1 MIPEKTVGKLRQ
13 GWDSICFLLAPWWKY
28 GKTLMVGSFISSV
41 LFVPAAGYFS
51 ATLAQAVIEMI
62 EAGKPFEAA
71 FLTGLT
77 YLLLA
82 LALDLLHA
90 VYEDFYLRWK
100 KQEIEGT
107 IERSIYEKAL
117 MVDYRHFDDPSYF
130 DSYKL
135 TTEKFASQSSETLQ
149 NLFSLLSGVAKCIVY
164 GALIASQ
171 GIALLLIVLGC
182 SAFVAYAQIYWS
194 RVSVERETA
203 MVNDQRKADYLRRLF
218 FDHTAVADLARV
230 KHQKAAFFAVRRLC
244 EEQGRDL
251 SKIRRKGISDRY
263 SGEPRAAPARRLPVP
278 VYVAWGVMSGNIGG
292 IGVYATLIA
301 SSLALKEAL
310 NALGWWSSQVALGVA
325 YAQKVQRFFDTD
337 STIEASTDGEKASDG
352 PVSVRFDHVSYRYG
366 GSDEFAIRDLSLAIA
381 PGEKIAIVGENGA
394 GKTTLTK
401 LLLRLYDADGGT
413 VQINGR
419 PIADYDVSTL
429 RGRIGIAFQQSRL
442 YALSVRENMTAYADA
457 DDARLKSALRR
468 SAAAFSG
475 RAGHEGVRRKRR
487 GALGR
492 RRAAP
497 MPDAAAAQQ
506 IWAAH
511 PRRAVQRA
519 GSDRRVPHRKADL
532 RPLADDHRYGRA
544 PALHGRGREPNLSSL
559 RWKNHRIRHARGA
572 DGAERKISGN
582 VFKAGRRVLESLAE
596 VWYNKSKFFLSREG
610 SLPALLK

>member
-41 LFVPAAGYFS
+41 LFVPAAGNFS

-82 LALDLLHA
+82 LALNLLHA

-117 MVDYRHFDDPSYF
+117 TVDYRHFDDPSYF

-135 TTEKFASQSSETLQ
+135 ATEKFASQSSETLQ
-149 NLFSLLSGVAKCIVY
+149 NLSSLLSGVAKCIVY

-171 GIALLLIVLGC
+171 GVALLLIVLGC

-218 FDHTAVADLARV
+218 FDHTAVADLRASNIKKSLFSLFDGSV
-230 KHQKAAFFAVRRLC
+230 K
-244 EEQGRDL
+244 
-251 SKIRRKGISDRY
+251 S
-263 SGEPRAAPARRLPVP
+263 RAAIYRKYGAKEFLTDILANLAQLGTTFAVP

-352 PVSVRFDHVSYRYG
+352 PFSIRFDHVSYRYG

-401 LLLRLYDADGGT
+401 LLLRLYDTDGGT

-457 DDARLKSALRR
+457 DDARLKSCL
-468 SAAAFSG
+468 
-475 RAGHEGVRRKRR
+475 EGVGLRLSLDAQVTKEFDEN
-487 GALGR
+487 GAVLSGGDAQRLCLTRLLHSEFGLLILDEPSSALDPIAEYRIAKLIFDRSPTTTVMVAHRLSTVVDADRIYLLSDGR
-492 RRAAP
+492 IIESGTHAEL
-497 MPDAAAAQQ
+497 MAQNGKYREMFLKQ
-506 IWAAH
+506 AE
-511 PRRAVQRA
+511 
-519 GSDRRVPHRKADL
+519 GYLKA
-532 RPLADDHRYGRA
+532 
-544 PALHGRGREPNLSSL
+544 
-559 RWKNHRIRHARGA
+559 
-572 DGAERKISGN
+572 
-582 VFKAGRRVLESLAE
+582 
-596 VWYNKSKFFLSREG
+596 
-610 SLPALLK
+610 

>member
-13 GWDSICFLLAPWWKY
+13 GWGSICFLLAPWWKY

-82 LALDLLHA
+82 LALNLLHA

-117 MVDYRHFDDPSYF
+117 MVDYRHFDDPIYF

-171 GIALLLIVLGC
+171 GVALLLIVLGC

-218 FDHTAVADLARV
+218 FDHTAVADLRASNIKKPLFSLFDGSV
-230 KHQKAAFFAVRRLC
+230 K
-244 EEQGRDL
+244 
-251 SKIRRKGISDRY
+251 S
-263 SGEPRAAPARRLPVP
+263 RAAIYRKYGAKEFLTDILANLAQLGTTFAVP

-325 YAQKVQRFFDTD
+325 YTQKVQHFFDTD

-352 PVSVRFDHVSYRYG
+352 PFSVRFDHVSYRYG

-457 DDARLKSALRR
+457 DDARLKSCLEEVGLRLSLDAQVTKEFDENGVVLSGGDAQRLCLTRLLHSEFGLLILDEPSSALDPIAEYRIAKLIFDR
-468 SAAAFSG
+468 SPTTTVMVAHRLSTVVDADRIYLLSDGRIIESG
-475 RAGHEGVRRKRR
+475 THAELMAQNGKYREMFLKQAEGC
-487 GALGR
+487 L
-492 RRAAP
+492 
-497 MPDAAAAQQ
+497 
-506 IWAAH
+506 
-511 PRRAVQRA
+511 
-519 GSDRRVPHRKADL
+519 KA
-532 RPLADDHRYGRA
+532 
-544 PALHGRGREPNLSSL
+544 
-559 RWKNHRIRHARGA
+559 
-572 DGAERKISGN
+572 
-582 VFKAGRRVLESLAE
+582 
-596 VWYNKSKFFLSREG
+596 
-610 SLPALLK
+610 

>member
-82 LALDLLHA
+82 LALNLLHA

-135 TTEKFASQSSETLQ
+135 ATEKFASQSSETLQ

-218 FDHTAVADLARV
+218 FDHTAVADLRASNIKKPLFSLFDGSV
-230 KHQKAAFFAVRRLC
+230 K
-244 EEQGRDL
+244 
-251 SKIRRKGISDRY
+251 S
-263 SGEPRAAPARRLPVP
+263 RAAIYRKYGAKEFLTDILANLAQLGTTFAVP

-352 PVSVRFDHVSYRYG
+352 PFSVRFDHVSYRYG

-457 DDARLKSALRR
+457 DDARLKSCLEEVGLRLSLDAQVTKEFDENGAVLSGGDAQRLCLTRLLYSEFGLLILDEPSSALDPIAEYRIAKLIFDR
-468 SAAAFSG
+468 SPTTTVMVAHRLSTVVDADRIYLLSDGRIIESG
-475 RAGHEGVRRKRR
+475 THAELMAQNGKYREMFLKQAEGY
-487 GALGR
+487 L
-492 RRAAP
+492 
-497 MPDAAAAQQ
+497 
-506 IWAAH
+506 
-511 PRRAVQRA
+511 
-519 GSDRRVPHRKADL
+519 KA
-532 RPLADDHRYGRA
+532 
-544 PALHGRGREPNLSSL
+544 
-559 RWKNHRIRHARGA
+559 
-572 DGAERKISGN
+572 
-582 VFKAGRRVLESLAE
+582 
-596 VWYNKSKFFLSREG
+596 
-610 SLPALLK
+610 

>member
-13 GWDSICFLLAPWWKY
+13 GWGSICFLLAPWWKY

-82 LALDLLHA
+82 LALNLLHA

-135 TTEKFASQSSETLQ
+135 ATEKFASQSSETLQ

-171 GIALLLIVLGC
+171 GVALLLIVLGC

-218 FDHTAVADLARV
+218 FDHTAVADLRASNIKKPLFSLFDGSV
-230 KHQKAAFFAVRRLC
+230 K
-244 EEQGRDL
+244 
-251 SKIRRKGISDRY
+251 S
-263 SGEPRAAPARRLPVP
+263 RAAIYRKYGAKEFLTDILANLAQLGTTFAVP

-352 PVSVRFDHVSYRYG
+352 PFSVRFDHVSYRYG

-457 DDARLKSALRR
+457 DDARLKSCLEEVGLRLSLDAQVTKEFDENGAVLSGGDAQRLCLTRLLHNEFGLLILDEPSSALDPIAEYRIAKLIFDR
-468 SAAAFSG
+468 SPTTTVMVAHRLSTVVDADRIYLLSDGRIIESG
-475 RAGHEGVRRKRR
+475 THAELMAQNGKYREMFLKQAEGY
-487 GALGR
+487 L
-492 RRAAP
+492 
-497 MPDAAAAQQ
+497 
-506 IWAAH
+506 
-511 PRRAVQRA
+511 
-519 GSDRRVPHRKADL
+519 KA
-532 RPLADDHRYGRA
+532 
-544 PALHGRGREPNLSSL
+544 
-559 RWKNHRIRHARGA
+559 
-572 DGAERKISGN
+572 
-582 VFKAGRRVLESLAE
+582 
-596 VWYNKSKFFLSREG
+596 
-610 SLPALLK
+610 

>member
-218 FDHTAVADLARV
+218 FDHTAVADLRASNIKKPLFSLFDGSV
-230 KHQKAAFFAVRRLC
+230 K
-244 EEQGRDL
+244 
-251 SKIRRKGISDRY
+251 S
-263 SGEPRAAPARRLPVP
+263 RAAIYRKYGAKEFLTDILANLAQLGTTFAVP

-325 YAQKVQRFFDTD
+325 YAQKVQHFFDTD

-352 PVSVRFDHVSYRYG
+352 PFSVRFDHVSYRYG
-366 GSDEFAIRDLSLAIA
+366 GNDEFAIRDLSLAIA

-457 DDARLKSALRR
+457 DDARLKSCLEEVGLRLSLDAQVTKEFDENGAVLSGGDAQRLCLTRLLHSKFGLLILDEPSSALDPIAEYRIAKLIFDR
-468 SAAAFSG
+468 SPTTTVMVAHRLSTVVDANRIYLLSDGRIIESGTHAELMAQNGKYREMFLKQAEGYLKAQRKCGTTKANFFS
-475 RAGHEGVRRKRR
+475 AGR
-487 GALGR
+487 GAF
-492 RRAAP
+492 
-497 MPDAAAAQQ
+497 
-506 IWAAH
+506 
-511 PRRAVQRA
+511 
-519 GSDRRVPHRKADL
+519 
-532 RPLADDHRYGRA
+532 PLC
-544 PALHGRGREPNLSSL
+544 
-559 RWKNHRIRHARGA
+559 
-572 DGAERKISGN
+572 
-582 VFKAGRRVLESLAE
+582 
-596 VWYNKSKFFLSREG
+596 
-610 SLPALLK
+610 

>member
-82 LALDLLHA
+82 LALNLLHA

-135 TTEKFASQSSETLQ
+135 ATEKFASQSSETLQ

-171 GIALLLIVLGC
+171 GVALLLIVLGC

-218 FDHTAVADLARV
+218 FDHTAVADLRASNIKKPLFSLFDGSV
-230 KHQKAAFFAVRRLC
+230 K
-244 EEQGRDL
+244 
-251 SKIRRKGISDRY
+251 S
-263 SGEPRAAPARRLPVP
+263 RAAIYRKYGAKEFLTDILANLAQLGTTFAVP

-352 PVSVRFDHVSYRYG
+352 PFSIRFDHVSYRYG

-401 LLLRLYDADGGT
+401 LLLHLYDADGGT

-457 DDARLKSALRR
+457 DDARLKSCLEEVGLRLSLDAQVTKEFDENGAVLSGGDAQRLCLTRLLHSEFGLLILDEPSSALDPIAEYRIAKLIFDR
-468 SAAAFSG
+468 SPTTTVMVAHRLSTVVDADRIYLLSDGRIIESG
-475 RAGHEGVRRKRR
+475 THAELMAQNGKYREMFLKQAEGY
-487 GALGR
+487 L
-492 RRAAP
+492 
-497 MPDAAAAQQ
+497 
-506 IWAAH
+506 
-511 PRRAVQRA
+511 
-519 GSDRRVPHRKADL
+519 KA
-532 RPLADDHRYGRA
+532 
-544 PALHGRGREPNLSSL
+544 
-559 RWKNHRIRHARGA
+559 
-572 DGAERKISGN
+572 
-582 VFKAGRRVLESLAE
+582 
-596 VWYNKSKFFLSREG
+596 
-610 SLPALLK
+610 

>member
-13 GWDSICFLLAPWWKY
+13 GWGSICFLLAPWWKY

-117 MVDYRHFDDPSYF
+117 TVDYRHFDDPSYF

-135 TTEKFASQSSETLQ
+135 ATEKFASQSSETLQ

-171 GIALLLIVLGC
+171 GVALLLIVLGC

-218 FDHTAVADLARV
+218 FDHTAVADLRASNIKKPLFSLFDGSV
-230 KHQKAAFFAVRRLC
+230 K
-244 EEQGRDL
+244 
-251 SKIRRKGISDRY
+251 S
-263 SGEPRAAPARRLPVP
+263 RAAIYRKYGAKEFLTDILANLAQLGTTFAVP

-352 PVSVRFDHVSYRYG
+352 PFSVRFDHVSYRYG

-457 DDARLKSALRR
+457 DDARLKSCLEEVGLRLSLDAQVTKEFDENGAVLSGGDAQRLCLTRLLHSEFGLLILDEPSSALDPIAEYRIAKLIFDR
-468 SAAAFSG
+468 SPTTTVMVAHRLSTVVDADRIYLLSDGRIIESG
-475 RAGHEGVRRKRR
+475 THAELMEQNGKYREMFLKQAEGY
-487 GALGR
+487 L
-492 RRAAP
+492 
-497 MPDAAAAQQ
+497 
-506 IWAAH
+506 
-511 PRRAVQRA
+511 
-519 GSDRRVPHRKADL
+519 KA
-532 RPLADDHRYGRA
+532 
-544 PALHGRGREPNLSSL
+544 
-559 RWKNHRIRHARGA
+559 
-572 DGAERKISGN
+572 
-582 VFKAGRRVLESLAE
+582 
-596 VWYNKSKFFLSREG
+596 
-610 SLPALLK
+610 

>member
-82 LALDLLHA
+82 LALNLLHA

-107 IERSIYEKAL
+107 IEWSIYEKAL

-135 TTEKFASQSSETLQ
+135 ATEKFASQSSETLQ
-149 NLFSLLSGVAKCIVY
+149 NLFSLLSGIAKCIVY

-171 GIALLLIVLGC
+171 GAALLLIVLGC

-218 FDHTAVADLARV
+218 FDHTAVADLRASNIKKPLFSLFDGSV
-230 KHQKAAFFAVRRLC
+230 K
-244 EEQGRDL
+244 
-251 SKIRRKGISDRY
+251 S
-263 SGEPRAAPARRLPVP
+263 RAAIYRKYGAKEFLTDILANLAQLGTTFAVP

-325 YAQKVQRFFDTD
+325 YAQKVQHFFDTD

-352 PVSVRFDHVSYRYG
+352 PFSVRFDHVSYRYG

-457 DDARLKSALRR
+457 DDARLKSCLEEVGLRLSLDAQVTKEFDENGAVLSGGDAQRLCLTRLLHSEFGLLILDEPSSALDPIAEYRIAKLIFDR
-468 SAAAFSG
+468 SPTTTVMVAHRLSTVVDADRIYLLSDGRIIESG
-475 RAGHEGVRRKRR
+475 THAELMAQNGKYREMFLKQAEGY
-487 GALGR
+487 L
-492 RRAAP
+492 
-497 MPDAAAAQQ
+497 
-506 IWAAH
+506 
-511 PRRAVQRA
+511 
-519 GSDRRVPHRKADL
+519 KA
-532 RPLADDHRYGRA
+532 
-544 PALHGRGREPNLSSL
+544 
-559 RWKNHRIRHARGA
+559 
-572 DGAERKISGN
+572 
-582 VFKAGRRVLESLAE
+582 
-596 VWYNKSKFFLSREG
+596 
-610 SLPALLK
+610 

>member
-13 GWDSICFLLAPWWKY
+13 GWGSICFLLAPWWKY

-82 LALDLLHA
+82 LTLNLLHA

-218 FDHTAVADLARV
+218 FDHTAVADLRASNIKKPLFSLFDGSV
-230 KHQKAAFFAVRRLC
+230 KSRAEIYRKYGAKEFLTDILANLAQLGTTFA
-244 EEQGRDL
+244 
-251 SKIRRKGISDRY
+251 
-263 SGEPRAAPARRLPVP
+263 VP

-325 YAQKVQRFFDTD
+325 YAQKVQHFFDTD

-352 PVSVRFDHVSYRYG
+352 PFSVRFDHVSYRYG

-457 DDARLKSALRR
+457 DDARLKSCLEEVGLRLSLDAQVTKEFDENGVVLSGGDAQRLCLTRLLHSEFGLLILDEPSSALDPIAEYRIAKLIFDR
-468 SAAAFSG
+468 SPTTTVMVAHRLSTVVDADRIYLLSDGRIIESG
-475 RAGHEGVRRKRR
+475 THAELMAQNEKYREMFLKQAEGY
-487 GALGR
+487 L
-492 RRAAP
+492 
-497 MPDAAAAQQ
+497 
-506 IWAAH
+506 
-511 PRRAVQRA
+511 
-519 GSDRRVPHRKADL
+519 KA
-532 RPLADDHRYGRA
+532 
-544 PALHGRGREPNLSSL
+544 
-559 RWKNHRIRHARGA
+559 
-572 DGAERKISGN
+572 
-582 VFKAGRRVLESLAE
+582 
-596 VWYNKSKFFLSREG
+596 
-610 SLPALLK
+610 

>member
-82 LALDLLHA
+82 LALNLLHA

-171 GIALLLIVLGC
+171 GVALLLIVLGC

-218 FDHTAVADLARV
+218 FDHTAVADLRASNIKKPLFSLFDGSV
-230 KHQKAAFFAVRRLC
+230 K
-244 EEQGRDL
+244 
-251 SKIRRKGISDRY
+251 S
-263 SGEPRAAPARRLPVP
+263 RAAIYRKYGA
-278 VYVAWGVMSGNIGG
+278 
-292 IGVYATLIA
+292 
-301 SSLALKEAL
+301 KE
-310 NALGWWSSQVALGVA
+310 
-325 YAQKVQRFFDTD
+325 F
-337 STIEASTDGEKASDG
+337 
-352 PVSVRFDHVSYRYG
+352 
-366 GSDEFAIRDLSLAIA
+366 
-381 PGEKIAIVGENGA
+381 
-394 GKTTLTK
+394 
-401 LLLRLYDADGGT
+401 
-413 VQINGR
+413 
-419 PIADYDVSTL
+419 
-429 RGRIGIAFQQSRL
+429 
-442 YALSVRENMTAYADA
+442 
-457 DDARLKSALRR
+457 
-468 SAAAFSG
+468 
-475 RAGHEGVRRKRR
+475 
-487 GALGR
+487 
-492 RRAAP
+492 
-497 MPDAAAAQQ
+497 
-506 IWAAH
+506 
-511 PRRAVQRA
+511 
-519 GSDRRVPHRKADL
+519 
-532 RPLADDHRYGRA
+532 
-544 PALHGRGREPNLSSL
+544 
-559 RWKNHRIRHARGA
+559 
-572 DGAERKISGN
+572 
-582 VFKAGRRVLESLAE
+582 
-596 VWYNKSKFFLSREG
+596 
-610 SLPALLK
+610 

>member
-90 VYEDFYLRWK
+90 AYEDFYLRWK

-135 TTEKFASQSSETLQ
+135 TTEKFASQSSEMLQ
-149 NLFSLLSGVAKCIVY
+149 NLFSLLSGIAKCIVY

-171 GIALLLIVLGC
+171 GVALLLIVLGC

-218 FDHTAVADLARV
+218 FDHTAVADLRASNIKKPLFSLFDGSV
-230 KHQKAAFFAVRRLC
+230 K
-244 EEQGRDL
+244 
-251 SKIRRKGISDRY
+251 S
-263 SGEPRAAPARRLPVP
+263 RAAIYRKYGAKEFLTDILANLAQLGTTFAVP

-352 PVSVRFDHVSYRYG
+352 PFSVRFDHVSYRYG

-457 DDARLKSALRR
+457 DDARLKSCLEEVGLRLSLDAQVTKEFDENGAVLSGGDAQRLCLTRLLHSEFGLLILDEPSSALDPIAEYRIAKLIFDR
-468 SAAAFSG
+468 SPTTTVMVAHRLSTVVDADRIYLLSDGRIIESG
-475 RAGHEGVRRKRR
+475 THAELMAQNGKYREMFLKQAEGY
-487 GALGR
+487 L
-492 RRAAP
+492 
-497 MPDAAAAQQ
+497 
-506 IWAAH
+506 
-511 PRRAVQRA
+511 
-519 GSDRRVPHRKADL
+519 KA
-532 RPLADDHRYGRA
+532 
-544 PALHGRGREPNLSSL
+544 
-559 RWKNHRIRHARGA
+559 
-572 DGAERKISGN
+572 
-582 VFKAGRRVLESLAE
+582 
-596 VWYNKSKFFLSREG
+596 
-610 SLPALLK
+610 

>member
-28 GKTLMVGSFISSV
+28 GKPLMVGSFISSV

-82 LALDLLHA
+82 LALNLLHA

-117 MVDYRHFDDPSYF
+117 TVDYRHFDDPSYF

-135 TTEKFASQSSETLQ
+135 TTEKFASQSSEMLQ

-171 GIALLLIVLGC
+171 GVALLLIVLGC

-218 FDHTAVADLARV
+218 FDHTAVADLRASNIKKPLFSLFDGSV
-230 KHQKAAFFAVRRLC
+230 K
-244 EEQGRDL
+244 
-251 SKIRRKGISDRY
+251 S
-263 SGEPRAAPARRLPVP
+263 RAAIYRKYGAKEFLTDILANLAQLGTTFAVP

-325 YAQKVQRFFDTD
+325 YAQKVQHFFDTD

-352 PVSVRFDHVSYRYG
+352 PFSVRFDHVSYRYG
-366 GSDEFAIRDLSLAIA
+366 GSDDFAIRDLSLAIA
-381 PGEKIAIVGENGA
+381 QGEKIAIVGENGA

-457 DDARLKSALRR
+457 DDARLKSCLEEVGLRLSLDAQVTKEFDENGAVLSGGDAQRLCLTRLLHSEFGLLILDEPSSALDPIAEYRIAKLIFDR
-468 SAAAFSG
+468 SPTTTVMVAHRLSTVVDADRIYLLSDGRIIESG
-475 RAGHEGVRRKRR
+475 THAELMAQNGKYREMFLKQAEGY
-487 GALGR
+487 L
-492 RRAAP
+492 
-497 MPDAAAAQQ
+497 
-506 IWAAH
+506 
-511 PRRAVQRA
+511 
-519 GSDRRVPHRKADL
+519 KA
-532 RPLADDHRYGRA
+532 
-544 PALHGRGREPNLSSL
+544 
-559 RWKNHRIRHARGA
+559 
-572 DGAERKISGN
+572 
-582 VFKAGRRVLESLAE
+582 
-596 VWYNKSKFFLSREG
+596 
-610 SLPALLK
+610 

>member
-28 GKTLMVGSFISSV
+28 GKTLMVGLFISSV

-82 LALDLLHA
+82 LALNLLHA

-171 GIALLLIVLGC
+171 GVALLLIVLGC

-218 FDHTAVADLARV
+218 FDHTAVADLRASNIKKPLFSLFDGSV
-230 KHQKAAFFAVRRLC
+230 K
-244 EEQGRDL
+244 
-251 SKIRRKGISDRY
+251 S
-263 SGEPRAAPARRLPVP
+263 RAAIYRKYGAKEFLTDILANLAQLGTTFAVP

-337 STIEASTDGEKASDG
+337 STIEASTNGETASDG
-352 PVSVRFDHVSYRYG
+352 PFSVRFDHVSYRYG

-381 PGEKIAIVGENGA
+381 PGEKIAIVGENGT

-442 YALSVRENMTAYADA
+442 YALSVRKNMTAYADA
-457 DDARLKSALRR
+457 DDARLKSCLEEVGLRLSLDAQVTKEFDENGAVLSGGDAQRLCLTRLLHSEFGLLILDEPSSALDPIAEYRIAKLIFDR
-468 SAAAFSG
+468 SPTTTVMVAHRLSTVVDADRIYLLSDGRIIESG
-475 RAGHEGVRRKRR
+475 THAELMAQNGKYREMFLKQAEGY
-487 GALGR
+487 L
-492 RRAAP
+492 
-497 MPDAAAAQQ
+497 
-506 IWAAH
+506 
-511 PRRAVQRA
+511 
-519 GSDRRVPHRKADL
+519 KA
-532 RPLADDHRYGRA
+532 
-544 PALHGRGREPNLSSL
+544 
-559 RWKNHRIRHARGA
+559 
-572 DGAERKISGN
+572 
-582 VFKAGRRVLESLAE
+582 
-596 VWYNKSKFFLSREG
+596 
-610 SLPALLK
+610 

>member
-82 LALDLLHA
+82 LALNLLHA

-218 FDHTAVADLARV
+218 FDHTAVADLRASSIKKPLFSLFDGSV
-230 KHQKAAFFAVRRLC
+230 K
-244 EEQGRDL
+244 
-251 SKIRRKGISDRY
+251 S
-263 SGEPRAAPARRLPVP
+263 RAAIYRKYGAKEFLTDILANLAQLGTTFAVP
-278 VYVAWGVMSGNIGG
+278 VYVAWGVMSGNISG

-352 PVSVRFDHVSYRYG
+352 PFSVRFDHVSYRYG
-366 GSDEFAIRDLSLAIA
+366 GSDDFAIRDLSLAIA
-381 PGEKIAIVGENGA
+381 QGEKIAIVGENGA

-457 DDARLKSALRR
+457 DDARLKSCLEEVGLRLSLDAQVTKEFDENGAVLSGGDAQRLCLTRLLHSEFGLLILDEPSSALDPIAEYRIAKLIFDR
-468 SAAAFSG
+468 SPTTTVMVAHRLSTVVDADRIYLLSG
-475 RAGHEGVRRKRR
+475 GEIIESGTHAELMAQNGKYREMFLKQAEGY
-487 GALGR
+487 L
-492 RRAAP
+492 
-497 MPDAAAAQQ
+497 
-506 IWAAH
+506 
-511 PRRAVQRA
+511 
-519 GSDRRVPHRKADL
+519 KA
-532 RPLADDHRYGRA
+532 
-544 PALHGRGREPNLSSL
+544 
-559 RWKNHRIRHARGA
+559 
-572 DGAERKISGN
+572 
-582 VFKAGRRVLESLAE
+582 
-596 VWYNKSKFFLSREG
+596 
-610 SLPALLK
+610 

>member
-82 LALDLLHA
+82 LALNLLHA

-135 TTEKFASQSSETLQ
+135 TTEEFASQSSEMLQ

-171 GIALLLIVLGC
+171 GVALLLIVLGC

-218 FDHTAVADLARV
+218 FDHTAVADLRASNIKKPLFSLFDGSV
-230 KHQKAAFFAVRRLC
+230 K
-244 EEQGRDL
+244 
-251 SKIRRKGISDRY
+251 S
-263 SGEPRAAPARRLPVP
+263 RAAIYRKYGAKEFLTDILANLAQLGTTFAVP

-325 YAQKVQRFFDTD
+325 YAQKVQHFFDTD

-352 PVSVRFDHVSYRYG
+352 PFSVRFDHVSYRYG

-457 DDARLKSALRR
+457 DDARLKSCLEEVGLRLSLDAQVTKEFDENGAVLSGGDAQRLCLTRLLHSEFGLLILDEPSSALDPIAEYRIAKLIFDR
-468 SAAAFSG
+468 SPTTTVMVAHRLSTVVDADRIYLLSDGRIIESG
-475 RAGHEGVRRKRR
+475 THAELMAQNGKYREMFLKQAEGY
-487 GALGR
+487 L
-492 RRAAP
+492 
-497 MPDAAAAQQ
+497 
-506 IWAAH
+506 
-511 PRRAVQRA
+511 
-519 GSDRRVPHRKADL
+519 KA
-532 RPLADDHRYGRA
+532 
-544 PALHGRGREPNLSSL
+544 
-559 RWKNHRIRHARGA
+559 
-572 DGAERKISGN
+572 
-582 VFKAGRRVLESLAE
+582 
-596 VWYNKSKFFLSREG
+596 
-610 SLPALLK
+610 

>member
-13 GWDSICFLLAPWWKY
+13 GWGSICFLLAPWWKY

-82 LALDLLHA
+82 LALNLLHA

-117 MVDYRHFDDPSYF
+117 TVDYRHFDDPSYF

-135 TTEKFASQSSETLQ
+135 TTEKFASQSSEMLQ

-171 GIALLLIVLGC
+171 GVALLLIVLGC

-218 FDHTAVADLARV
+218 FDHTAVADLRASNIKKPLFSLFDGSV
-230 KHQKAAFFAVRRLC
+230 K
-244 EEQGRDL
+244 
-251 SKIRRKGISDRY
+251 S
-263 SGEPRAAPARRLPVP
+263 RAAIYRKYGAKEFLTDILANLAQLGTTFAVP

-325 YAQKVQRFFDTD
+325 YAQKVQHFFDTD

-352 PVSVRFDHVSYRYG
+352 PFSVRFDHVSYRYG
-366 GSDEFAIRDLSLAIA
+366 GSDDFAIRDLSLAIA
-381 PGEKIAIVGENGA
+381 QGEKIAIVGENGA

-457 DDARLKSALRR
+457 DDARLKSCLEEVGLRL
-468 SAAAFSG
+468 SLDAQVTKEFDENGAVLSG
-475 RAGHEGVRRKRR
+475 G
-487 GALGR
+487 
-492 RRAAP
+492 
-497 MPDAAAAQQ
+497 D
-506 IWAAH
+506 
-511 PRRAVQRA
+511 VQRLCLTRLLHSEFGLLILDEPSSA
-519 GSDRRVPHRKADL
+519 LDPIAEYRIAKLIFDRSPTTTVMVAHRLSTVVDADRIYLLSDGRIIESGTHAELMAQNGKYREMFLKQAEGYLKA
-532 RPLADDHRYGRA
+532 
-544 PALHGRGREPNLSSL
+544 
-559 RWKNHRIRHARGA
+559 
-572 DGAERKISGN
+572 
-582 VFKAGRRVLESLAE
+582 
-596 VWYNKSKFFLSREG
+596 
-610 SLPALLK
+610 

>member
-13 GWDSICFLLAPWWKY
+13 GWGSICFLLAPWWKY

-82 LALDLLHA
+82 LALNLLHA

-117 MVDYRHFDDPSYF
+117 TVDYRHFDDPSYF

-135 TTEKFASQSSETLQ
+135 TTEKFASQSSEMLQ

-171 GIALLLIVLGC
+171 GVALLLIVLGC

-218 FDHTAVADLARV
+218 FDHTAVADLRASNIKKPLFSLFDGSV
-230 KHQKAAFFAVRRLC
+230 K
-244 EEQGRDL
+244 
-251 SKIRRKGISDRY
+251 S
-263 SGEPRAAPARRLPVP
+263 RAAIYRKYGAKEFLTDILANLAQLGTTFAVP

-325 YAQKVQRFFDTD
+325 YAQKVQHFFDTD

-352 PVSVRFDHVSYRYG
+352 PFSVRFDHVSYRYG
-366 GSDEFAIRDLSLAIA
+366 GSDDFAIRDLSLAIA
-381 PGEKIAIVGENGA
+381 QGEKIAIVGENGA

-401 LLLRLYDADGGT
+401 FLLRLYDADGGT

-457 DDARLKSALRR
+457 DDARLKSCLEEVGLRLSLDAQVTKEFDENGAVLSGGDAQRLCLTRLLHSEFGLLILDEPSSALDPIAEYRIAKLIFDR
-468 SAAAFSG
+468 SPTTTVMVAHRLSTVVDADRIYLLSDGRIIESG
-475 RAGHEGVRRKRR
+475 THAELMAQNGKYREMFLKQAEGY
-487 GALGR
+487 L
-492 RRAAP
+492 
-497 MPDAAAAQQ
+497 
-506 IWAAH
+506 
-511 PRRAVQRA
+511 
-519 GSDRRVPHRKADL
+519 KA
-532 RPLADDHRYGRA
+532 
-544 PALHGRGREPNLSSL
+544 
-559 RWKNHRIRHARGA
+559 
-572 DGAERKISGN
+572 
-582 VFKAGRRVLESLAE
+582 
-596 VWYNKSKFFLSREG
+596 
-610 SLPALLK
+610 

>member
-171 GIALLLIVLGC
+171 GVALLLIVLGC

-218 FDHTAVADLARV
+218 FDHTAVADLRASNIKKPLFSLFDGSV
-230 KHQKAAFFAVRRLC
+230 K
-244 EEQGRDL
+244 
-251 SKIRRKGISDRY
+251 S
-263 SGEPRAAPARRLPVP
+263 RAAIYRKYGAKEFLTDILANLAQLGTTFAVP

-352 PVSVRFDHVSYRYG
+352 PFSVRFDHVSYRYG

-429 RGRIGIAFQQSRL
+429 RGRIGIAVGLRL
-442 YALSVRENMTAYADA
+442 SLDAQVTKEFDENGAVLSGGDAQRLCLTRLLHSEFGLLILDEPSSALDPIAEYRIAKLIFDRSPTTTVMVAHRLSTVVDA
-457 DDARLKSALRR
+457 DRIYLLSDGRIIESGTHAELMAQNGKYREMFLKQA
-468 SAAAFSG
+468 
-475 RAGHEGVRRKRR
+475 EGY
-487 GALGR
+487 L
-492 RRAAP
+492 
-497 MPDAAAAQQ
+497 
-506 IWAAH
+506 
-511 PRRAVQRA
+511 
-519 GSDRRVPHRKADL
+519 KA
-532 RPLADDHRYGRA
+532 
-544 PALHGRGREPNLSSL
+544 
-559 RWKNHRIRHARGA
+559 
-572 DGAERKISGN
+572 
-582 VFKAGRRVLESLAE
+582 
-596 VWYNKSKFFLSREG
+596 
-610 SLPALLK
+610 

>member
-171 GIALLLIVLGC
+171 GVALLLIVLGC

-218 FDHTAVADLARV
+218 FDHTAVADLRASNIKKPLLSLFDGSV
-230 KHQKAAFFAVRRLC
+230 K
-244 EEQGRDL
+244 
-251 SKIRRKGISDRY
+251 S
-263 SGEPRAAPARRLPVP
+263 RAAIYRKYGAKEFLTDILANLAQLGTTFAVP
-278 VYVAWGVMSGNIGG
+278 VYVAWGVMSCNIGG

-325 YAQKVQRFFDTD
+325 YAQKVQHFFDTD

-352 PVSVRFDHVSYRYG
+352 PFSVRFDHVSYRYG
-366 GSDEFAIRDLSLAIA
+366 GSDEFAVRDLSLAIA

-457 DDARLKSALRR
+457 DDARLKSCL
-468 SAAAFSG
+468 
-475 RAGHEGVRRKRR
+475 EGVGLRLSLDAQVTKEFDEN
-487 GALGR
+487 GAVLSGGDAQRLCLTRLLHSEFGLLILDEPSSALDPIAEYRIAKLIFDRSPTTTVMVAHRLSTVVDADRIYLLSDGR
-492 RRAAP
+492 IIESGTHAEL
-497 MPDAAAAQQ
+497 MAQNGKYREMFLKQ
-506 IWAAH
+506 AE
-511 PRRAVQRA
+511 
-519 GSDRRVPHRKADL
+519 GYLKA
-532 RPLADDHRYGRA
+532 
-544 PALHGRGREPNLSSL
+544 
-559 RWKNHRIRHARGA
+559 
-572 DGAERKISGN
+572 
-582 VFKAGRRVLESLAE
+582 
-596 VWYNKSKFFLSREG
+596 
-610 SLPALLK
+610 

>member
-82 LALDLLHA
+82 LALNLLHA

-135 TTEKFASQSSETLQ
+135 ATEKFASQSSETLQ

-171 GIALLLIVLGC
+171 GVALLLIVLGC

-218 FDHTAVADLARV
+218 FDHTAVADLRASNIKKPLFSLFDGSV
-230 KHQKAAFFAVRRLC
+230 K
-244 EEQGRDL
+244 
-251 SKIRRKGISDRY
+251 S
-263 SGEPRAAPARRLPVP
+263 RAAIYRKYGAKEFLTDILANLAQLGTTFAVP

-352 PVSVRFDHVSYRYG
+352 PFSVRFDHVSYRYG

-401 LLLRLYDADGGT
+401 LLLHLYDADGGT

-457 DDARLKSALRR
+457 DDARLKSCLEEVGLRLSLDAQVTKEFDENGAVLSGGDAQRLCLTRLLHSEFGLLILDEPSSALDPIAEYRIAKLIFDR
-468 SAAAFSG
+468 SPTTTVMVAHRLSTVVDADRIYLLSDGRIIESG
-475 RAGHEGVRRKRR
+475 THAELMAQNGKYREMFLKQAEGY
-487 GALGR
+487 L
-492 RRAAP
+492 
-497 MPDAAAAQQ
+497 
-506 IWAAH
+506 
-511 PRRAVQRA
+511 
-519 GSDRRVPHRKADL
+519 KA
-532 RPLADDHRYGRA
+532 
-544 PALHGRGREPNLSSL
+544 
-559 RWKNHRIRHARGA
+559 
-572 DGAERKISGN
+572 
-582 VFKAGRRVLESLAE
+582 
-596 VWYNKSKFFLSREG
+596 
-610 SLPALLK
+610 

>member
-28 GKTLMVGSFISSV
+28 GKTLMVGSLISSV

-82 LALDLLHA
+82 LALNLLHA

-117 MVDYRHFDDPSYF
+117 TVDYRHFDDPSYF

-135 TTEKFASQSSETLQ
+135 TTEKFASQSSEMLQ

-171 GIALLLIVLGC
+171 GVALLLIVLGC

-218 FDHTAVADLARV
+218 FDHTAVADLRASNIKKPLFSLFDGSV
-230 KHQKAAFFAVRRLC
+230 K
-244 EEQGRDL
+244 
-251 SKIRRKGISDRY
+251 S
-263 SGEPRAAPARRLPVP
+263 RAAIYRKYGAKEFLTDILANLAQLGTTFAVP

-325 YAQKVQRFFDTD
+325 YAQKVQHFFDTD

-352 PVSVRFDHVSYRYG
+352 PFSVRFDHVSYRYG
-366 GSDEFAIRDLSLAIA
+366 GSDDFAIRDLSLAIA
-381 PGEKIAIVGENGA
+381 QGEKIAIVGENGA

-457 DDARLKSALRR
+457 DDARLKSCLEEVGLRLSLDAQVTKEFDENGAVLSGGDAQRLCLTRLLHSEFGLLILDEPSSALDPIAEYRIAKLIFDR
-468 SAAAFSG
+468 SPTTTVMVAHRLSTVVDADRIYLLSDGRIIESG
-475 RAGHEGVRRKRR
+475 THAELMAQNGKYREMFLKQAEGY
-487 GALGR
+487 L
-492 RRAAP
+492 
-497 MPDAAAAQQ
+497 
-506 IWAAH
+506 
-511 PRRAVQRA
+511 
-519 GSDRRVPHRKADL
+519 KA
-532 RPLADDHRYGRA
+532 
-544 PALHGRGREPNLSSL
+544 
-559 RWKNHRIRHARGA
+559 
-572 DGAERKISGN
+572 
-582 VFKAGRRVLESLAE
+582 
-596 VWYNKSKFFLSREG
+596 
-610 SLPALLK
+610 

>member
-62 EAGKPFEAA
+62 EAGKAFEAA

-82 LALDLLHA
+82 LALNLLHA

-171 GIALLLIVLGC
+171 GVALLLIVLGC

-218 FDHTAVADLARV
+218 FDHTAVADLRASNIKKPLFSLFDGSV
-230 KHQKAAFFAVRRLC
+230 K
-244 EEQGRDL
+244 
-251 SKIRRKGISDRY
+251 S
-263 SGEPRAAPARRLPVP
+263 RAAIYRKYGAKEFLTDILVNLAQLGTTFAVP
-278 VYVAWGVMSGNIGG
+278 VYVAWGVMSGNISG

-325 YAQKVQRFFDTD
+325 YAQKVQHFFDTD

-352 PVSVRFDHVSYRYG
+352 PFSVRFDHVSYRYG

-457 DDARLKSALRR
+457 DDARLKSCLEEVGLRLSLDAQVTKEFDENGAVLSGGDAQRLCLTRLLHSEFGLLILDEPSSALDPIAEYRIAKLIFDR
-468 SAAAFSG
+468 SPTTTVMVAHQLSTVVDADRIYLLSDGRIIESG
-475 RAGHEGVRRKRR
+475 THSELMAQNGKYREMFLKQAEGY
-487 GALGR
+487 L
-492 RRAAP
+492 
-497 MPDAAAAQQ
+497 
-506 IWAAH
+506 
-511 PRRAVQRA
+511 
-519 GSDRRVPHRKADL
+519 KA
-532 RPLADDHRYGRA
+532 
-544 PALHGRGREPNLSSL
+544 
-559 RWKNHRIRHARGA
+559 
-572 DGAERKISGN
+572 
-582 VFKAGRRVLESLAE
+582 
-596 VWYNKSKFFLSREG
+596 
-610 SLPALLK
+610 

>member
-82 LALDLLHA
+82 LALNLLHA

-100 KQEIEGT
+100 RQEIEGT

-135 TTEKFASQSSETLQ
+135 TTEKFASQSSEMLQ

-171 GIALLLIVLGC
+171 GVALLLIVLGC

-218 FDHTAVADLARV
+218 FDHTAVADLRASNIKKPLFSLFDGSV
-230 KHQKAAFFAVRRLC
+230 K
-244 EEQGRDL
+244 
-251 SKIRRKGISDRY
+251 S
-263 SGEPRAAPARRLPVP
+263 RAAIYRKYGAKEFLTDILVNLAQLGTTFAVP

-352 PVSVRFDHVSYRYG
+352 PFSVRFDHVSYRYG
-366 GSDEFAIRDLSLAIA
+366 GSDEFAICDLSLAIA

-442 YALSVRENMTAYADA
+442 YALSVRENMTAYAYA
-457 DDARLKSALRR
+457 DDAQLKACLEAVGLRLDLDAQVTKEFDENGVVLSGGDAQRLCLTRLLHSDFGLLILDEPSSALDPIAEYRIAKLIFDR
-468 SAAAFSG
+468 SPTTTVMVAHRLSTVVDADRIYLLSG
-475 RAGHEGVRRKRR
+475 GEIIESGTHAELMAQNGKYREMFLKQAEGY
-487 GALGR
+487 L
-492 RRAAP
+492 
-497 MPDAAAAQQ
+497 
-506 IWAAH
+506 
-511 PRRAVQRA
+511 
-519 GSDRRVPHRKADL
+519 KA
-532 RPLADDHRYGRA
+532 
-544 PALHGRGREPNLSSL
+544 
-559 RWKNHRIRHARGA
+559 
-572 DGAERKISGN
+572 
-582 VFKAGRRVLESLAE
+582 
-596 VWYNKSKFFLSREG
+596 
-610 SLPALLK
+610 

>member
-13 GWDSICFLLAPWWKY
+13 GWGSICFLLAPWWKY
-28 GKTLMVGSFISSV
+28 GKTLMVVSFISSV

-82 LALDLLHA
+82 LALNLLHA

-135 TTEKFASQSSETLQ
+135 ATEKFASQSSETLQ

-171 GIALLLIVLGC
+171 GVALLLIVLGC

-218 FDHTAVADLARV
+218 FDHTAVADLRASNIKKPLFSLFDGSV
-230 KHQKAAFFAVRRLC
+230 K
-244 EEQGRDL
+244 
-251 SKIRRKGISDRY
+251 S
-263 SGEPRAAPARRLPVP
+263 RAAIYRKYGAKEFLTDILANLAQLGTTFAVP

-325 YAQKVQRFFDTD
+325 YAQKVQHFFDTD

-352 PVSVRFDHVSYRYG
+352 PFSVRFDHVSYRYG

-457 DDARLKSALRR
+457 DDARLKSCLEEVGLRLSLDAQVTKEFDENGAVLSGGDAQRLCLTRLLHSEFGLLILDEPSSALDPIAEYRIAKLIFDR
-468 SAAAFSG
+468 SPTTTVMVAHRLSTVVDADRIYLLSDGRIIESG
-475 RAGHEGVRRKRR
+475 THAELMAQNGKYREMFLKQAEGY
-487 GALGR
+487 L
-492 RRAAP
+492 
-497 MPDAAAAQQ
+497 
-506 IWAAH
+506 
-511 PRRAVQRA
+511 
-519 GSDRRVPHRKADL
+519 KA
-532 RPLADDHRYGRA
+532 
-544 PALHGRGREPNLSSL
+544 
-559 RWKNHRIRHARGA
+559 
-572 DGAERKISGN
+572 
-582 VFKAGRRVLESLAE
+582 
-596 VWYNKSKFFLSREG
+596 
-610 SLPALLK
+610 

>member
-13 GWDSICFLLAPWWKY
+13 GWGSICFLLAPWWKY

-82 LALDLLHA
+82 LALNLLHA

-135 TTEKFASQSSETLQ
+135 ATEKFASQSSETLQ

-171 GIALLLIVLGC
+171 GVALLLIVLGC

-218 FDHTAVADLARV
+218 FDHTAVADLRASNIKKPLFSLFVGSV
-230 KHQKAAFFAVRRLC
+230 K
-244 EEQGRDL
+244 
-251 SKIRRKGISDRY
+251 S
-263 SGEPRAAPARRLPVP
+263 RAAIYRKYGAKEFLTDILANLAQLGTTFAVP

-352 PVSVRFDHVSYRYG
+352 PFSVRFDHVSYRYG

-457 DDARLKSALRR
+457 DDARLKSCLEEVGLRLSLDAQVTKEFDENGAVLSGGDAQRLCLTRLLHSEFGLLILDEPSSALDPIAEYRIAKLIFDR
-468 SAAAFSG
+468 SPTTTVMVAHRLSTVVDADRIYLLSDGRIIESG
-475 RAGHEGVRRKRR
+475 THAELMAQNGKYREMFLKQAEGY
-487 GALGR
+487 L
-492 RRAAP
+492 
-497 MPDAAAAQQ
+497 
-506 IWAAH
+506 
-511 PRRAVQRA
+511 
-519 GSDRRVPHRKADL
+519 KA
-532 RPLADDHRYGRA
+532 
-544 PALHGRGREPNLSSL
+544 
-559 RWKNHRIRHARGA
+559 
-572 DGAERKISGN
+572 
-582 VFKAGRRVLESLAE
+582 
-596 VWYNKSKFFLSREG
+596 
-610 SLPALLK
+610 

>member
-13 GWDSICFLLAPWWKY
+13 GWGSICFLLAPWWKY

-82 LALDLLHA
+82 LALNLLHA

-218 FDHTAVADLARV
+218 FDHTAVADLRASNIKKPLFSLFDGSV
-230 KHQKAAFFAVRRLC
+230 K
-244 EEQGRDL
+244 
-251 SKIRRKGISDRY
+251 S
-263 SGEPRAAPARRLPVP
+263 RAAIYRKYGAKEFLTDILANLAQLGTTFAVP
-278 VYVAWGVMSGNIGG
+278 VYVAWGVVSGNIGG

-457 DDARLKSALRR
+457 DDARLKSCLEEVGLRLSLDAQVTKEFDENGVVLSGGDAQRLCLTRLLHSDFGLLILDEPSSALDPIAEYRIAKLIFDR
-468 SAAAFSG
+468 SPTTTIMVAHRLSTVVDADRIYLLSDGRIIESG
-475 RAGHEGVRRKRR
+475 THAELMAQNGKYREMFLKQAEGY
-487 GALGR
+487 L
-492 RRAAP
+492 
-497 MPDAAAAQQ
+497 
-506 IWAAH
+506 
-511 PRRAVQRA
+511 
-519 GSDRRVPHRKADL
+519 KA
-532 RPLADDHRYGRA
+532 
-544 PALHGRGREPNLSSL
+544 
-559 RWKNHRIRHARGA
+559 
-572 DGAERKISGN
+572 
-582 VFKAGRRVLESLAE
+582 
-596 VWYNKSKFFLSREG
+596 
-610 SLPALLK
+610 

>member
-13 GWDSICFLLAPWWKY
+13 GWGSICFLLAPWWKY

-82 LALDLLHA
+82 LALNLLHA

-117 MVDYRHFDDPSYF
+117 TVDYRHFDDPSYF

-135 TTEKFASQSSETLQ
+135 TTEKFASQSSEMLQ

-171 GIALLLIVLGC
+171 GVALLLIVLGC

-218 FDHTAVADLARV
+218 FDHTAVADLRASNIKKPLFSLFDGSV
-230 KHQKAAFFAVRRLC
+230 K
-244 EEQGRDL
+244 
-251 SKIRRKGISDRY
+251 S
-263 SGEPRAAPARRLPVP
+263 RAAIYRKYGAKEFLTDILANLAQLGTTFAVP

-325 YAQKVQRFFDTD
+325 YAQKVQHFFDTD

-352 PVSVRFDHVSYRYG
+352 PFSVRFDHVSYRYG
-366 GSDEFAIRDLSLAIA
+366 GSDDFAIRDLSLAIA
-381 PGEKIAIVGENGA
+381 QGEKIAIVGENGA

-457 DDARLKSALRR
+457 DDARLKSCLEEVGLRLSLDAQVTKEFDENGAVLSGGDAQRLCLTRLLHSEFGLLILDEPSSALDPIAEYRIAKLIFDR
-468 SAAAFSG
+468 SPTTTIMVAHRLSTVVDADRIYLLSDGRIIESG
-475 RAGHEGVRRKRR
+475 THAELMAQNGKYREMFLKQAEGY
-487 GALGR
+487 L
-492 RRAAP
+492 
-497 MPDAAAAQQ
+497 
-506 IWAAH
+506 
-511 PRRAVQRA
+511 
-519 GSDRRVPHRKADL
+519 KA
-532 RPLADDHRYGRA
+532 
-544 PALHGRGREPNLSSL
+544 
-559 RWKNHRIRHARGA
+559 
-572 DGAERKISGN
+572 
-582 VFKAGRRVLESLAE
+582 
-596 VWYNKSKFFLSREG
+596 
-610 SLPALLK
+610 

>member
-82 LALDLLHA
+82 LALNLLHA

-117 MVDYRHFDDPSYF
+117 TVDYRHFDDPSYF

-135 TTEKFASQSSETLQ
+135 TTEEFASQSSEMLQ
-149 NLFSLLSGVAKCIVY
+149 NLFSLLSGIAKCIVY

-171 GIALLLIVLGC
+171 GVALLLIVLGC

-218 FDHTAVADLARV
+218 FDHTAVADLRASNIKKPLFSLFDGSV
-230 KHQKAAFFAVRRLC
+230 K
-244 EEQGRDL
+244 
-251 SKIRRKGISDRY
+251 S
-263 SGEPRAAPARRLPVP
+263 RAAIYRKYGAKEFLTDILVNLAQLGTTFAVP

-352 PVSVRFDHVSYRYG
+352 PFSVRFDHVSYRYG

-381 PGEKIAIVGENGA
+381 AGEKIAIVGENGA

-401 LLLRLYDADGGT
+401 LLLHLYDADGGT

-457 DDARLKSALRR
+457 DDARLKSCLEEVGLRLSLDAQVTKEFDENGAVLSGGDAQRLCLTRLLHSEFGLLILDEPSSALDPIAEYRIAKLIFDR
-468 SAAAFSG
+468 SPTTTVMVAHRLSTVVDADRIYLLSDGRIIESG
-475 RAGHEGVRRKRR
+475 THAELMAQNGKYREMFLKQAEGY
-487 GALGR
+487 L
-492 RRAAP
+492 
-497 MPDAAAAQQ
+497 
-506 IWAAH
+506 
-511 PRRAVQRA
+511 
-519 GSDRRVPHRKADL
+519 KA
-532 RPLADDHRYGRA
+532 
-544 PALHGRGREPNLSSL
+544 
-559 RWKNHRIRHARGA
+559 
-572 DGAERKISGN
+572 
-582 VFKAGRRVLESLAE
+582 
-596 VWYNKSKFFLSREG
+596 
-610 SLPALLK
+610 

>member
-13 GWDSICFLLAPWWKY
+13 GWGSICFLLAPWWKY

-82 LALDLLHA
+82 LALKLLHA

-194 RVSVERETA
+194 RVSVDRETA

-218 FDHTAVADLARV
+218 FDHTAVADLRASNIKKPLFSLFVGSV
-230 KHQKAAFFAVRRLC
+230 K
-244 EEQGRDL
+244 
-251 SKIRRKGISDRY
+251 S
-263 SGEPRAAPARRLPVP
+263 RAAIYRKYGAKEFLTDILANLAQLGTTFAVP

-337 STIEASTDGEKASDG
+337 STIEASTDGEKASEG
-352 PVSVRFDHVSYRYG
+352 PFSVRFDHVSYRYG
-366 GSDEFAIRDLSLAIA
+366 GNDEFAIRDLSLAIA

-457 DDARLKSALRR
+457 DDARLKSCLEEVGLRLSLDAQVTKEFDENGAVLSGGDAQRLCLTRLLHSEFGLLILDEPSSALDPIAEYRIAKLIFDR
-468 SAAAFSG
+468 LPTTTVMVAHRLSTVVDADRIYLLSDGRIIESGTHAELMAQNGKYREMFSKQ
-475 RAGHEGVRRKRR
+475 AEGY
-487 GALGR
+487 L
-492 RRAAP
+492 
-497 MPDAAAAQQ
+497 
-506 IWAAH
+506 
-511 PRRAVQRA
+511 
-519 GSDRRVPHRKADL
+519 KA
-532 RPLADDHRYGRA
+532 
-544 PALHGRGREPNLSSL
+544 
-559 RWKNHRIRHARGA
+559 
-572 DGAERKISGN
+572 
-582 VFKAGRRVLESLAE
+582 
-596 VWYNKSKFFLSREG
+596 
-610 SLPALLK
+610 

>member
-82 LALDLLHA
+82 LALNLLHA

-171 GIALLLIVLGC
+171 GVALLLIVLGC

-218 FDHTAVADLARV
+218 FDHTAVADLRASNIKKPLFSLFDGSV
-230 KHQKAAFFAVRRLC
+230 K
-244 EEQGRDL
+244 
-251 SKIRRKGISDRY
+251 S
-263 SGEPRAAPARRLPVP
+263 RAAIYRKYGAKEFLTDILANLAQLGTTFAVP

-310 NALGWWSSQVALGVA
+310 NALGWWSPQVALGVA

-352 PVSVRFDHVSYRYG
+352 PFSVRFDHVSYRYG
-366 GSDEFAIRDLSLAIA
+366 GCDEFAIRDLSLAIA

-457 DDARLKSALRR
+457 DDARLKSCLEEVGLRLSLDAQVTKEFDENGAVLSGGDAQRLCLTRLLYSEFGLLILDEPSSALDPIAEYRIAKLIFDR
-468 SAAAFSG
+468 SPTTTVMVAHRLSTVVDADRIYLLSDGRIIESG
-475 RAGHEGVRRKRR
+475 THAELMAQNGKYREMFLKQAEGY
-487 GALGR
+487 L
-492 RRAAP
+492 
-497 MPDAAAAQQ
+497 
-506 IWAAH
+506 
-511 PRRAVQRA
+511 
-519 GSDRRVPHRKADL
+519 KA
-532 RPLADDHRYGRA
+532 
-544 PALHGRGREPNLSSL
+544 
-559 RWKNHRIRHARGA
+559 
-572 DGAERKISGN
+572 
-582 VFKAGRRVLESLAE
+582 
-596 VWYNKSKFFLSREG
+596 
-610 SLPALLK
+610 

>member
-13 GWDSICFLLAPWWKY
+13 GWGSICFLLAPWWKY

-82 LALDLLHA
+82 LALNLLHA

-117 MVDYRHFDDPSYF
+117 TVDYRHFDDPSYF

-135 TTEKFASQSSETLQ
+135 TTEKFASQSSEMLQ

-171 GIALLLIVLGC
+171 GVALLLIVLGC

-218 FDHTAVADLARV
+218 FDHTAVADLRASNIKKPLFSLFDGSV
-230 KHQKAAFFAVRRLC
+230 K
-244 EEQGRDL
+244 
-251 SKIRRKGISDRY
+251 S
-263 SGEPRAAPARRLPVP
+263 RAAIYRKYGAKEFLTDILANLAQLGTTFAVP

-325 YAQKVQRFFDTD
+325 YAQKVQHFFDTD

-352 PVSVRFDHVSYRYG
+352 PFSVRFDHVSYRYG
-366 GSDEFAIRDLSLAIA
+366 GSDDFAIRDLSLAIA
-381 PGEKIAIVGENGA
+381 QGEKIAIVGENGA

-457 DDARLKSALRR
+457 DDARLKSCLEEVGLRLSLDAQVTKEFDENGAVLSGGDAQRLCLTRLLHSEFGLLILDEPSSALDPIAEYRIAKLIFDR
-468 SAAAFSG
+468 SPTTTVMVAYRLSTVVDADRIYLLSDGRIIESG
-475 RAGHEGVRRKRR
+475 THAELMAQNGKYREMFLKQAEGY
-487 GALGR
+487 L
-492 RRAAP
+492 
-497 MPDAAAAQQ
+497 
-506 IWAAH
+506 
-511 PRRAVQRA
+511 
-519 GSDRRVPHRKADL
+519 KA
-532 RPLADDHRYGRA
+532 
-544 PALHGRGREPNLSSL
+544 
-559 RWKNHRIRHARGA
+559 
-572 DGAERKISGN
+572 
-582 VFKAGRRVLESLAE
+582 
-596 VWYNKSKFFLSREG
+596 
-610 SLPALLK
+610 

>member
-13 GWDSICFLLAPWWKY
+13 GWGSICFLLAPWWKY

-117 MVDYRHFDDPSYF
+117 TVDYRHFDDPSYF

-171 GIALLLIVLGC
+171 GVALLLIVLGC

-218 FDHTAVADLARV
+218 FDHTAVADLRASNIKKPLFSLFDGSV
-230 KHQKAAFFAVRRLC
+230 K
-244 EEQGRDL
+244 
-251 SKIRRKGISDRY
+251 S
-263 SGEPRAAPARRLPVP
+263 RAAIYRKYGAKEFLTDILANLAQLGTTFAVP

-301 SSLALKEAL
+301 SSLALKETL

-352 PVSVRFDHVSYRYG
+352 PFSVRFDHVSYRYG

-457 DDARLKSALRR
+457 DDARLKSCLEEVGLRLSLDAQVTKEFDENGAVLSGGDAQRLCLTRLLHSEFGLLILDEPSSALDPIAEYRIAKLIFDR
-468 SAAAFSG
+468 SPTTTVMVAHRLSTVVDADRIYLLSDGRIIESG
-475 RAGHEGVRRKRR
+475 THAELMAQNGKYREMFLKQAEGY
-487 GALGR
+487 L
-492 RRAAP
+492 
-497 MPDAAAAQQ
+497 
-506 IWAAH
+506 
-511 PRRAVQRA
+511 
-519 GSDRRVPHRKADL
+519 KA
-532 RPLADDHRYGRA
+532 
-544 PALHGRGREPNLSSL
+544 
-559 RWKNHRIRHARGA
+559 
-572 DGAERKISGN
+572 
-582 VFKAGRRVLESLAE
+582 
-596 VWYNKSKFFLSREG
+596 
-610 SLPALLK
+610 

>member
-41 LFVPAAGYFS
+41 LFVPAAGDFS

-82 LALDLLHA
+82 LALNLLHA

-135 TTEKFASQSSETLQ
+135 ATEKFASQSSETLQ

-218 FDHTAVADLARV
+218 FDHTAVADLRASNIKKPLFSLFDGSV
-230 KHQKAAFFAVRRLC
+230 K
-244 EEQGRDL
+244 
-251 SKIRRKGISDRY
+251 S
-263 SGEPRAAPARRLPVP
+263 RAAIYRKYGAKEFLTDILANLAQLGTTFAVP

-352 PVSVRFDHVSYRYG
+352 PFSVRFDHVSYRYG

-457 DDARLKSALRR
+457 DDARLKSCLEEVGLRLSLDAQVTKEFDENGAVLSGGDAQRLCLTRLLHSEFGLLILDEPSSALDPIAEYRIAKLIFDR
-468 SAAAFSG
+468 SPTTTVMVAHRLSTVVDADRIYLLSDGRIIESG
-475 RAGHEGVRRKRR
+475 THTELMAQNGKYREMFLKQAEGY
-487 GALGR
+487 L
-492 RRAAP
+492 
-497 MPDAAAAQQ
+497 
-506 IWAAH
+506 
-511 PRRAVQRA
+511 
-519 GSDRRVPHRKADL
+519 KA
-532 RPLADDHRYGRA
+532 
-544 PALHGRGREPNLSSL
+544 
-559 RWKNHRIRHARGA
+559 
-572 DGAERKISGN
+572 
-582 VFKAGRRVLESLAE
+582 
-596 VWYNKSKFFLSREG
+596 
-610 SLPALLK
+610 

>member
-13 GWDSICFLLAPWWKY
+13 GWGSICFLLAPWWKY

-82 LALDLLHA
+82 LALNLLHA

-117 MVDYRHFDDPSYF
+117 TVDYRHFDDPSYF

-135 TTEKFASQSSETLQ
+135 TTEKFASQSSEMLQ

-171 GIALLLIVLGC
+171 GVALLLIVLGC

-218 FDHTAVADLARV
+218 FDHTAVADLRASNIKKSLFSLFDGSV
-230 KHQKAAFFAVRRLC
+230 K
-244 EEQGRDL
+244 
-251 SKIRRKGISDRY
+251 S
-263 SGEPRAAPARRLPVP
+263 RAAIYRKYGAKEFLTDILANLAQLGTTFAVP

-352 PVSVRFDHVSYRYG
+352 PFSIRFDHVSYRYG

-401 LLLRLYDADGGT
+401 LLLRLYDTDGGT

-457 DDARLKSALRR
+457 DDARLKSCL
-468 SAAAFSG
+468 
-475 RAGHEGVRRKRR
+475 EGVGLRLSLDAQVTKEFDEN
-487 GALGR
+487 GAVLSGGDAQRLCLTRLLHSEFGLLILDEPSSALDPIAEYRIAKLIFDRSPTTTVMVAHRLSTVVDADRIYLLSDGR
-492 RRAAP
+492 IIESGTHAEL
-497 MPDAAAAQQ
+497 MAQNGKYREMFLKQ
-506 IWAAH
+506 AE
-511 PRRAVQRA
+511 
-519 GSDRRVPHRKADL
+519 GYLKA
-532 RPLADDHRYGRA
+532 
-544 PALHGRGREPNLSSL
+544 
-559 RWKNHRIRHARGA
+559 
-572 DGAERKISGN
+572 
-582 VFKAGRRVLESLAE
+582 
-596 VWYNKSKFFLSREG
+596 
-610 SLPALLK
+610 

>member
-13 GWDSICFLLAPWWKY
+13 GWGSICFLLAPWWKY

-82 LALDLLHA
+82 LALNLLHA

-135 TTEKFASQSSETLQ
+135 TTEKFASQSSEMLQ

-218 FDHTAVADLARV
+218 FDHTAVADLRASNIKKPLFSLFDGSV
-230 KHQKAAFFAVRRLC
+230 K
-244 EEQGRDL
+244 
-251 SKIRRKGISDRY
+251 S
-263 SGEPRAAPARRLPVP
+263 RAAIYRKYGAKEFLTDILANLAQLGTTFAVP

-325 YAQKVQRFFDTD
+325 YAQKVQHFFDTD

-352 PVSVRFDHVSYRYG
+352 PFSVRFDHVSYRYG

-457 DDARLKSALRR
+457 DDARLKSCLEEVGLRLSLDAQVTKEFDENGAVLSGGDAQRLCLTRLLHSEFGLLILDEPSSALDPIAEYRIAKLIFDR
-468 SAAAFSG
+468 SPTTTIMVAHRLSTVVDADRIYLLSDGRIIESG
-475 RAGHEGVRRKRR
+475 THAELMAQNGKYREMFLKQAEGY
-487 GALGR
+487 L
-492 RRAAP
+492 
-497 MPDAAAAQQ
+497 
-506 IWAAH
+506 
-511 PRRAVQRA
+511 
-519 GSDRRVPHRKADL
+519 KA
-532 RPLADDHRYGRA
+532 
-544 PALHGRGREPNLSSL
+544 
-559 RWKNHRIRHARGA
+559 
-572 DGAERKISGN
+572 
-582 VFKAGRRVLESLAE
+582 
-596 VWYNKSKFFLSREG
+596 
-610 SLPALLK
+610 

>member
-82 LALDLLHA
+82 LALNLLHA

-100 KQEIEGT
+100 RQEIEGT

-135 TTEKFASQSSETLQ
+135 TTEEFASQSSEMLQ
-149 NLFSLLSGVAKCIVY
+149 NLFSLLSGIAKCIVY

-171 GIALLLIVLGC
+171 GVALLLIVLGC

-218 FDHTAVADLARV
+218 FDHTAVADLRASNIKKPLFSLFDGSV
-230 KHQKAAFFAVRRLC
+230 K
-244 EEQGRDL
+244 
-251 SKIRRKGISDRY
+251 S
-263 SGEPRAAPARRLPVP
+263 RAAIYRKYGAKEFLTDILVNLAQLGTTFAVP

-352 PVSVRFDHVSYRYG
+352 PFSVRFDHVSYRYG
-366 GSDEFAIRDLSLAIA
+366 GSDELAIRDLSLAIA

-457 DDARLKSALRR
+457 DDARLKSCLEEVGLRLSLDAQVTKEFDENGAVLSGGDAQRLCLTRLLHSEFGLLILDEPSSALDPIAEYRIAKLIFDR
-468 SAAAFSG
+468 SPTTTVMVAHRLSTVVDADRIYLLSDGRIIESG
-475 RAGHEGVRRKRR
+475 THAELMAQNGKYREMFLKQAEGY
-487 GALGR
+487 L
-492 RRAAP
+492 
-497 MPDAAAAQQ
+497 
-506 IWAAH
+506 
-511 PRRAVQRA
+511 
-519 GSDRRVPHRKADL
+519 KA
-532 RPLADDHRYGRA
+532 
-544 PALHGRGREPNLSSL
+544 
-559 RWKNHRIRHARGA
+559 
-572 DGAERKISGN
+572 
-582 VFKAGRRVLESLAE
+582 
-596 VWYNKSKFFLSREG
+596 
-610 SLPALLK
+610 